1 MTVQKVKESIGLSI
15 ETKTKL
21 IESNALL
28 EQISSLAEKCTL
40 ALKNDGKIIFCGN
53 IINNILVFYRNNI
66 ELYLIL
72 LLNIGFILYI
82 FNLKLLNI
90 KNINIIFGLII
101 IFVKKMIV

>member
-1 MTVQKVKESIGLSI
+1 MDDIYLII
-15 ETKTKL
+15 E
-21 IESNALL
+21 
-28 EQISSLAEKCTL
+28 
-40 ALKNDGKIIFCGN
+40 KNIYNQYILKIIFCGN